1 MLPREF
7 SVQGLR
13 HKTLGTAKCS
23 MRFVSAFNEYDGG
36 PRESAPL
43 HRAQKTSGAT

>member
-7 SVQGLR
+7 SARGLR
-13 HKTLGTAKCS
+13 HKTLGTAKRS

-36 PRESAPL
+36 PR
-43 HRAQKTSGAT
+43 QKTSGAT